1 MINSLKMCCR
11 AAKPLCLS
19 RQMFA
24 DVGITIFAA
33 VLPCILLFHLG
44 TPVNRGFFCED
55 NELKYPYVGD
65 TVSVVAV
72 MGATLITPL
81 ITALLAEASRLVTSP
96 QQDCSLVRAVRSYWA
111 YFYGF
116 VVLQIIIQILKLTTG
131 ELRPFFM
138 DICQPDVMKANCSGV
153 KNDWLLC
160 RRTGKVNERKVHHGL
175 HCTNDNASQGLLLEA
190 RQSFPSG
197 HAAMAFYCS
206 VFLTLYL
213 EDRVTA
219 SGCRLLKLTL
229 QAAMLIM
236 SLWCS
241 ATRISDHNHHRR
253 DVVVGTLLGFILAV
267 AMFYKLTRPFL
278 RAHDDVA
285 DTTEKHNTITNNC
298 DVDLEIGEP
307 ETPTPLLSKNGI
319 LISSNTGM
327 HIGPFRLQRDRTE
340 SGECI

>member
-1 MINSLKMCCR
+1 MKSYTN
-11 AAKPLCLS
+11 LS
-19 RQMFA
+19 MRYFH
-24 DVGITIFAA
+24 VTAA

-138 DICQPDVMKANCSGV
+138 DICQPDVMKANCSGYITDYTV
-153 KNDWLLC
+153 PTTMPV
-160 RRTGKVNERKVHHGL
+160 R
-175 HCTNDNASQGLLLEA
+175 
-190 RQSFPSG
+190 
-197 HAAMAFYCS
+197 
-206 VFLTLYL
+206 LYL